1 MIEEIRERLPLYEA
15 TITDDLHYQMVEDI
29 SSLLILFDAQ
39 KIAEEQKKLIIE
51 IGNPFN
57 YISKGC
63 IEYLERKYG
72 ISINK
77 TDLDNFL
84 NREI

>member
-39 KIAEEQKKLIIE
+39 KRAIE
-51 IGNPFN
+51 
-57 YISKGC
+57 
-63 IEYLERKYG
+63 
-72 ISINK
+72 
-77 TDLDNFL
+77 L
-84 NREI
+84 NGEVKI